1 MTQTNAQ
8 ATTTAPA
15 EHTKVRLIKS
25 VTKILRMINIESMTI
40 YMNNKQGELSYVN
53 TQEKTMDADVSLK
66 KVRDKIINK
75 VTLSYLNT

>member
-1 MTQTNAQ
+1 M
-8 ATTTAPA
+8 TTAPS

-66 KVRDKIINK
+66 K
-75 VTLSYLNT
+75 